1 MAPHIVKII
10 VFARSMKL
18 LTLRYRAPCGVR
30 LWCKYQRRQGMSGFS
45 PALVRQQLQSAV
57 MLRNASRTMPLR
69 DWKGALNRFTIR
81 FEERMLPD

>member
-1 MAPHIVKII
+1 
-10 VFARSMKL
+10 
-18 LTLRYRAPCGVR
+18 
-30 LWCKYQRRQGMSGFS
+30 MSGFS